1 MKKLL
6 LLLIT
11 ITSVSCNQT
20 NVTIVEFEDEK
31 SNAIRGHFQHY
42 LNNDIDG
49 LKKLWADD
57 DKITLWLGSVETS
70 PLSRPFFM
78 YLAYWAWKFFF
89 IKLMMI

>member
-11 ITSVSCNQT
+11 ITAVSCNQS

-31 SNAIRGHFQHY
+31 SNAIRGHYEHY

-49 LKKLWADD
+49 LKELC
-57 DKITLWLGSVETS
+57 I
-70 PLSRPFFM
+70 M
-78 YLAYWAWKFFF
+78 
-89 IKLMMI
+89 